1 MTTAERGAP
10 DTQRK
15 INRFFAEPLR
25 DYVLACL
32 GRPVS
37 LLQAGSLAPLRELG
51 LAELAEGGFEI
62 SVSVVDD
69 DNPVAREALREAQSA
84 YDDVIT
90 GDLRSAPIPQRAYD
104 VVYCALLLERVSH
117 VELVLDRLV
126 SALKP
131 GGLLLLRTGDRSS
144 AAALLDRL
152 LPGPVSKAVWS
163 RFRPGRARAVPA
175 GLREGGLRSGHRLL
189 RAAARPRHRHPR
201 HRADAPRYSGRAI
214 IVGAYHLRRHR
225 LAHPG
230 TPHRQPR

>member
-15 INRFFAEPLR
+15 ITRFFAEPLR

-69 DNPVAREALREAQSA
+69 DNPVARQALQDAQSA

-104 VVYCALLLERVSH
+104 VVYCALLLERVQP
-117 VELVLDRLV
+117 R
-126 SALKP
+126 
-131 GGLLLLRTGDRSS
+131 
-144 AAALLDRL
+144 
-152 LPGPVSKAVWS
+152 
-163 RFRPGRARAVPA
+163 RARA
-175 GLREGGLRSGHRLL
+175 
-189 RAAARPRHRHPR
+189 
-201 HRADAPRYSGRAI
+201 
-214 IVGAYHLRRHR
+214 
-225 LAHPG
+225 
-230 TPHRQPR
+230 